1 MSGYRVLLRPS
12 FNVSSCSC
20 EAGEGG
26 GGGGGGGED
35 AGGGG
40 EDAFRFIRLSH
51 PRSSQSRQFMLLSS
65 GSSSSPGSLI
75 CSLDVYRS
83 SHSSWL
89 VPVDNNKKKNNSS
102 SSSSSSS
109 LLADGGIYTCVPVDP
124 LMLSIAN
131 LEKARVGS
139 NKRMSDGA
147 HEGVFVDADT
157 IFEDD
162 EFPDVRILKEIL
174 APADVA
180 APPLARICE
189 TKVSGGVAFFR
200 LCDKRTLAYLVCKV
214 RSGAERL
221 QGHACVQ
228 GLDAAERRA
237 YALDLLT
244 DLLAPTWAAR
254 LRSVMQAELPY
265 TGTNSNGGPAVTHA
279 ADLPPVPNQ
288 RNSTGEDAAERRKM
302 QEKLKRAA
310 ASAQAKADKA
320 RKLAQGTKSI
330 TSFFGAKA

>member
-12 FNVSSCSC
+12 VSSC
-20 EAGEGG
+20 EAGEG
-26 GGGGGGGED
+26 E
-35 AGGGG
+35 G

-65 GSSSSPGSLI
+65 GSSSSSVQQSVVGPSSLI

-89 VPVDNNKKKNNSS
+89 VPVDNNNKKNNS

-228 GLDAAERRA
+228 GLDASERRA

-244 DLLAPTWAAR
+244 DLLAPIWAAR

-265 TGTNSNGGPAVTHA
+265 TGTNTNGGPAVTHA

-288 RNSTGEDAAERRKM
+288 RNSTGEDAAERRKR

-330 TSFFGAKA
+330 TSFFGSKA

>member
-1 MSGYRVLLRPS
+1 M
-12 FNVSSCSC
+12 FT
-20 EAGEGG
+20 
-26 GGGGGGGED
+26 
-35 AGGGG
+35 
-40 EDAFRFIRLSH
+40 
-51 PRSSQSRQFMLLSS
+51 
-65 GSSSSPGSLI
+65 
-75 CSLDVYRS
+75 
-83 SHSSWL
+83 
-89 VPVDNNKKKNNSS
+89 VPVDNNNKKKNSS

-228 GLDAAERRA
+228 GLDASERRA

-265 TGTNSNGGPAVTHA
+265 TGTNTNGGPAVTHA

-288 RNSTGEDAAERRKM
+288 RNSTGEDAAERRKR